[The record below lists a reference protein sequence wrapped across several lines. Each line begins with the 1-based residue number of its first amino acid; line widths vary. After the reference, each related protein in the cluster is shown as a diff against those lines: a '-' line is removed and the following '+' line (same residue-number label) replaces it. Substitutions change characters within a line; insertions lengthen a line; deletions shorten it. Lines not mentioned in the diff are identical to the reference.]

1 MLLSDIVLRSMD
13 RDAIEKEEDSYMDL
27 GGGGPS
33 GGMVRVGEARINCTG
48 STQDLLEG
56 HGGQNR

>member
-33 GGMVRVGEARINCTG
+33 GGVVDGEGWRG
-48 STQDLLEG
+48 EDQLYGVYSRST
-56 HGGQNR
+56 